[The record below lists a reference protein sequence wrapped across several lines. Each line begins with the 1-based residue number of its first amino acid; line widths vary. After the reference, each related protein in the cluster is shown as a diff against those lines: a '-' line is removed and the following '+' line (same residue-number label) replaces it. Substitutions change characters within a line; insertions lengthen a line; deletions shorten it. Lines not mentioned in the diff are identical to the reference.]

1 MNKQV
6 LLPVFLGL
14 ALVTLVVT
22 GVLVVTRKNRVEL
35 TGAVL
40 KVRSYQID
48 PERTLGL
55 VDLRVQNPS
64 TQQFVVNEVEIVVE
78 EPDGQDT
85 PAEIF
90 SETDAQRTIN
100 YYTAIGK
107 KYTPGLLR
115 REKINSGQSVD
126 RSMLFSAPMSDERL
140 QKRRALRIVVHD
152 VDGATTQIVEK
163 R

>member
-14 ALVTLVVT
+14 ALVVVVVT

-35 TGAVL
+35 TGEVL
-40 KVRSYQID
+40 KLRSYQTA

-55 VDLRVQNPS
+55 VDLRVHNPS
-64 TQQFVVNEVEIVVE
+64 TQQFVVNEVEIIVE
-78 EPDGQDT
+78 EPDGKDT
-85 PAEIF
+85 PTEIF
-90 SETDAQRTIN
+90 SETDAQRTIA

-115 REKINSGQSVD
+115 RDRINSGQAVD
-126 RSMLFSAPMSDERL
+126 RSILFSAPMSDERL